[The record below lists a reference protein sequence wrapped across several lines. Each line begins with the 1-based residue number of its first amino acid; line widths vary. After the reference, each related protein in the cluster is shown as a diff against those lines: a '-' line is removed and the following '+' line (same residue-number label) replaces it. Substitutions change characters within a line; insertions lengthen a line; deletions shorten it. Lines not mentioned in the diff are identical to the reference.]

1 LRGDAVSNLLLA
13 GFASQTPNSFG
24 GKEVGMSYDEG
35 LAQRMRV
42 QLGPLPG
49 LTEKKMFGGIAF
61 LLRGN
66 MACGI
71 HGDDLIVR
79 VGPQRYQAALA
90 QAHARP
96 FYLTGRP
103 MSGWIAVQPP
113 GYEADHDLTW
123 IGQAVAC
130 ARSLPAR

>member
-1 LRGDAVSNLLLA
+1 MPYN
-13 GFASQTPNSFG
+13 
-24 GKEVGMSYDEG
+24 EG
-35 LAQRMRV
+35 LAQRMRA
-42 QLGPLPG
+42 QLAPLPG

-66 MACGI
+66 MAGGV
-71 HGDDLIVR
+71 HGNDLIVR

-96 FYLTGRP
+96 FDMTGRP

-113 GYEADHDLTW
+113 GYEADHDLKTW
-123 IGQAVAC
+123 IGQAVAF
-130 ARSLPAR
+130 AHSLPAR